1 MKENIFVVLS
11 LSLSSRGCMALH
23 YHFSA
28 EYIVPIFTQLSTERW
43 VCQDQTWDMINRE
56 KVGSLSLPS
65 SVMTIVIIIIHLT
78 VTQSQTVSRKEF
90 DKNKLADWFGRSSS
104 DSSRV

>member
-1 MKENIFVVLS
+1 MRCEGKYICGS
-11 LSLSSRGCMALH
+11 LSLSSLGCIALH
-23 YHFSA
+23 YLFSA

-65 SVMTIVIIIIHLT
+65 SVMTIVITIIHLT
-78 VTQSQTVSRKEF
+78 VSQSHTASKE
-90 DKNKLADWFGRSSS
+90 KGI
-104 DSSRV
+104 